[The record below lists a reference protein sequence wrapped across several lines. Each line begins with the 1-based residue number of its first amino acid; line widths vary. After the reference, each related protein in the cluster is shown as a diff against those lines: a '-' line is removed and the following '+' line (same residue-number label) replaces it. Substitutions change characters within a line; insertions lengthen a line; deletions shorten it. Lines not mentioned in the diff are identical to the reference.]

1 MFKKEILKISTSKHV
16 KQMNLC
22 NETGRAKNDFK
33 KPNQSEGLAER
44 INEAPWGRC
53 LQGAVDVRWVVVVVV
68 LLFCFI
74 ELVSSSPH
82 RGRDS
87 PPADL

>member
-53 LQGAVDVRWVVVVVV
+53 LQGAVDARWVVVVVV
-68 LLFCFI
+68 VAVVL
-74 ELVSSSPH
+74 SSPPH
-82 RGRDS
+82 RGVGTHLQKSSR
-87 PPADL
+87 